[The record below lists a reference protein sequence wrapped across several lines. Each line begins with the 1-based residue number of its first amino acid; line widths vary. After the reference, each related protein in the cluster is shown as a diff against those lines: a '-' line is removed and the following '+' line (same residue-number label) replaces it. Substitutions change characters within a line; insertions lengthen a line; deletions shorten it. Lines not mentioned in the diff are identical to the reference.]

1 MPSPTRLNLRWTRKK
16 PTAGASTPTTM
27 PAPNASRMNSR
38 SSMCVRRVVPDTR
51 QGRGGP
57 VEDDLASN
65 QDESFDE
72 SLDRAELVRDVQDGH
87 AELVSQPLEQR
98 GDRILCLDVHA
109 GRRLVEDQQ
118 VRLRR
123 KCLGD
128 ERALLLAAGERRQ
141 PAVGLG
147 LEAHP
152 LDGVAHRN
160 TVGTCERPEQ
170 PRARRTP
177 RGDQLADRERRV
189 DPGLRPLREVADLPR
204 EPLDAA
210 RSGLRES
217 DGQADERSLAAA
229 VRAGDRDEL
238 SALDLEIDI
247 AEDGRAGSV
256 CERDGLEPKR
266 Y

>member
-1 MPSPTRLNLRWTRKK
+1 MPSPTRLSRRWTRKN
-16 PTAGASTPTTM
+16 PTAGASSPTTM

-98 GDRILCLDVHA
+98 VDR
-109 GRRLVEDQQ
+109 
-118 VRLRR
+118 
-123 KCLGD
+123 
-128 ERALLLAAGERRQ
+128 
-141 PAVGLG
+141 
-147 LEAHP
+147 
-152 LDGVAHRN
+152 
-160 TVGTCERPEQ
+160 
-170 PRARRTP
+170 
-177 RGDQLADRERRV
+177 
-189 DPGLRPLREVADLPR
+189 GLRPLREVADLPR

-256 CERDGLEPKR
+256 CERDVLEPER